1 MAMVDPHTGKIMKA
15 ETVLVDGV
23 ECLPKFDPTKL
34 TYEPKEQ
41 HPLYRTTNNVF
52 GQKKPCVYDVP
63 TNYLCVRRIL
73 APVDAAGCGACA
85 DRLIRTLHL
94 LRLALAGLPRRRSRI
109 LLASGRARTSAP

>member
-34 TYEPKEQ
+34 SYEPKEQ

-73 APVDAAGCGACA
+73 APVRVAGCRDTRVQVG
-85 DRLIRTLHL
+85 
-94 LRLALAGLPRRRSRI
+94 
-109 LLASGRARTSAP
+109 